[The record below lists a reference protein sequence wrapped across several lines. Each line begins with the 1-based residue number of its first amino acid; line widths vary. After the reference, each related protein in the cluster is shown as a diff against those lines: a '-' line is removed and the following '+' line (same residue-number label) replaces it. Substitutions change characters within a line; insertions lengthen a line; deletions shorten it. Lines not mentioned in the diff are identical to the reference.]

1 MAMVDATIF
10 QIVGYQNSGKTT
22 FIKRLISQLQQSNL
36 SIVTLKHHGHGGKPD
51 FQEEKD
57 SHQHLKAGAVA
68 SLVEGAGH
76 LLVHAEKSSWS
87 LEEKLQLL
95 SYFRPDLIL
104 IEGHKKERYPK
115 AVLIRNRAD
124 VELLQKLDNIRVIFY
139 WDEKLLEASKNV
151 ADIKRFSIEDPVGYE
166 WVANY
171 LQFKK

>member
-1 MAMVDATIF
+1 MVDATIF

-22 FIKRLISQLQQSNL
+22 FIKRMLSQLQQSNL

-68 SLVEGAGH
+68 SLVEGDGH
-76 LLVHAEKSSWS
+76 LLLHAEKSHWS
-87 LEEKLQLL
+87 LEEKLHLL

-104 IEGHKKERYPK
+104 IEGHKREPYPK
-115 AVLIRNRAD
+115 AVLIRTQAD
-124 VELLQKLDNIRVIFY
+124 VEILLKLDNIRVIFY
-139 WDEKLLEASKNV
+139 WDEKLLEASKNMT
-151 ADIKRFSIEDPVGYE
+151 DIKGFSINDPAGYE
-166 WVANY
+166 WLANY